1 MLLTKIIRFS
11 HVRQTRIYTR
21 KCFQIQKLRSQTCRS
36 TIKALIRLVKDYIN
50 RSERV
55 EKITITKP
63 LIKDCQNSYSLY
75 KAKILE
81 EKRQNVLATEKTAEE
96 EKLQAETTEVIDDD
110 IMIIKNGIAIAESS
124 IKEGNKE
131 L

>member
-11 HVRQTRIYTR
+11 HVRQTRNCIR
-21 KCFQIQKLRSQTCRS
+21 KRFQIQKLRSQTSRS
-36 TIKALIRLVKDYIN
+36 TIEALIRLVKDYIN

-81 EKRQNVLATEKTAEE
+81 EKRQNVLATEKTADE